1 MRGTLCRT
9 KKNKFPRCHL
19 IPRRNKLPPSI
30 VLLPYALC
38 HAYVTMKPYLC
49 GLLWILRLFSV
60 IIFSIDQGI
69 FLKIENVHGNIIM
82 KAQSLPLASFSQF
95 NLQVWKNKTKE
106 KRKRLSIDW
115 KWLVSLV
122 EPQQLRLS

>member
-1 MRGTLCRT
+1 
-9 KKNKFPRCHL
+9 
-19 IPRRNKLPPSI
+19 
-30 VLLPYALC
+30 
-38 HAYVTMKPYLC
+38 
-49 GLLWILRLFSV
+49 
-60 IIFSIDQGI
+60 
-69 FLKIENVHGNIIM
+69 M
-82 KAQSLPLASFSQF
+82 KAQSLPLALFSQF